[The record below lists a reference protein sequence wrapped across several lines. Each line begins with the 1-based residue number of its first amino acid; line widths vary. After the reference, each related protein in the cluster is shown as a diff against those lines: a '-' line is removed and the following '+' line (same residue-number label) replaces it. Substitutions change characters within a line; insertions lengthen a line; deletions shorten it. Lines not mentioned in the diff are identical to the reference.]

1 MKIDLLYVLIVA
13 SAVIAVV
20 PVLVMLWYR
29 KTLFQRSF
37 GMALL
42 GIYSSHFLA
51 GVFEHISCY
60 LFKTTFPV
68 YHFYVI
74 FLSYFY
80 YLLFAKKL
88 TILVLKK
95 LAVFLLV
102 LMLAIEV
109 YEFFFRGGLFIDNNL
124 AYLSLQVYTILF
136 YFLYLVDTFKN
147 APHSLVYSRSEF
159 GIYSINFVFSIL
171 QFLFVLIENDI
182 RESLEQNS
190 WTDMIWELYVWT
202 YIIYLIISSY
212 LIWKNMRSSPN

>member
-1 MKIDLLYVLIVA
+1 MKSENLYALIVA
-13 SAVIAVV
+13 SAAIAVV
-20 PVLVMLWYR
+20 PVLVLLWYR

-37 GMALL
+37 GIALF
-42 GIYSSHFLA
+42 GIYTSHFLT

-60 LFKTTFPV
+60 LFKTTYPV

-74 FLSYFY
+74 SLSYLY

-102 LMLAIEV
+102 LMLATEG
-109 YEFFFRGGLFIDNNL
+109 YDFFFRGGLFSNNNL
-124 AYLSLQVYTILF
+124 AYLYLQVYTVIF
-136 YFLYLVDTFKN
+136 YFLYLVDTLKN
-147 APHSLVYSRSEF
+147 APNSLVYSRSEF
-159 GIYSINFVFSIL
+159 GIYSTIFVFAIL
-171 QFLFVLIENDI
+171 QFLFALIENDI
-182 RESLEQNS
+182 SESLGLNS
-190 WTDMIWELYVWT
+190 WINMIWGSYICS

>member
-1 MKIDLLYVLIVA
+1 MKSENLYALIVA

-20 PVLVMLWYR
+20 PVLVLLWYR

-37 GMALL
+37 GIVLF

-60 LFKTTFPV
+60 LLKTTYPV

-74 FLSYFY
+74 SLSYLY

-102 LMLAIEV
+102 LMLAIEG
-109 YEFFFRGGLFIDNNL
+109 YEFFFRGGLFSNNNL
-124 AYLSLQVYTILF
+124 AYLYLQEYTVIF

-147 APHSLVYSRSEF
+147 APNSLVYSRSEF
-159 GIYSINFVFSIL
+159 GIYSTIFVFAIL
-171 QFLFVLIENDI
+171 QFLFALIENDI
-182 RESLEQNS
+182 SESLGSNS
-190 WTDMIWELYVWT
+190 WINMIWGLYVWA